1 MSFVCLFDNIMTM
14 NKAIR
19 RMEKSDVNEVVEL
32 EALSYGQH
40 HWSKESFYN
49 ELENNLAHYYCVVD
63 ENQKILGYAGCWHI
77 FEEAHITTL
86 SVHPQ
91 ARRQGVA
98 QSLLFA
104 IIDDCYKAKIKYITL
119 EVRESNIAAISLYE
133 KNGFKS
139 IGTRKGYYQD
149 NNENAL
155 IMFTEN
161 IWYEKFKLRYNE
173 LQKNASKAGIRN

>member
-1 MSFVCLFDNIMTM
+1 MS
-14 NKAIR
+14 
-19 RMEKSDVNEVVEL
+19 KSDVDDVVKL
-32 EALSYGQH
+32 EALSYGEH

-49 ELENNLAHYYCVVD
+49 ELENNLAYYYC
-63 ENQKILGYAGCWHI
+63 AGCWHI

-86 SVHPQ
+86 SVHPDF
-91 ARRQGVA
+91 RKQGVA
-98 QSLLFA
+98 QKLIFA
-104 IIDDCYKAKIKYITL
+104 IVDDCYKAKIKYITL
-119 EVRESNIAAISLYE
+119 EVRESNVAAISLYE

-161 IWYEKFKLRYNE
+161 IWYEKFRKRYTKLHQE
-173 LQKNASKAGIRN
+173 LQIK

>member
-1 MSFVCLFDNIMTM
+1 MNI
-14 NKAIR
+14 NIR
-19 RMEKSDVNEVVEL
+19 RMEKTDVDNVVRL
-32 EALSYGQH
+32 EALSYGEH

-49 ELENNLAHYYCVVD
+49 ELSNNLAHYYSAFD
-63 ENQKILGYAGCWHI
+63 ENNNLIGYVGCWHI

-86 SVHPQ
+86 SVHPDC
-91 ARRQGVA
+91 RKKGVA
-98 QSLLFA
+98 QRLLLT
-104 IIDDCYKAKIKYITL
+104 IIDGCYQNKIKYITL
-119 EVRESNIAAISLYE
+119 EVRESNIPAISLYE

-161 IWYEKFKLRYNE
+161 IWYEKFKTIYNN
-173 LQKNASKAGIRN
+173 LQQEYAIS

>member
-1 MSFVCLFDNIMTM
+1 M
-14 NKAIR
+14 NPDSIIIKK
-19 RMEKSDVNEVVEL
+19 MEKTDVDGVAKL
-32 EALSYGQH
+32 EALSYGEH
-40 HWSKESFYN
+40 HWSKDSFYN
-49 ELENNLAHYYCVVD
+49 ELENNLALYYCAWD
-63 ENQKILGYAGCWHI
+63 ENGGLLGYGGCWHI

-86 SVHPQ
+86 SVHPE
-91 ARRQGVA
+91 ARRKKVA
-98 QSLLFA
+98 QA
-104 IIDDCYKAKIKYITL
+104 ILMRIFDDCYAGMIKYVTL

-161 IWYEKFKLRYNE
+161 IWHEKFKMLYNQNKEAMKQVKLRNE
-173 LQKNASKAGIRN
+173 

>member
-1 MSFVCLFDNIMTM
+1 
-14 NKAIR
+14 
-19 RMEKSDVNEVVEL
+19 MEPYDVNDVVKL
-32 EALSYGQH
+32 EELSYGQH

-49 ELENNLAHYYCVVD
+49 ELENNLAHYYCAMAD
-63 ENQKILGYAGCWHI
+63 KNMLAGYAGCWHI

-86 SVHPQ
+86 SVHPDF
-91 ARRQGVA
+91 RRKGIA
-98 QSLLFA
+98 QKLLFA
-104 IIDDCYKAKIKYITL
+104 IIDDCYKNKIKYITL

-161 IWYEKFKLRYNE
+161 IWYEKFKTIYNKLHQE
-173 LQKNASKAGIRN
+173 QKI

>member
-1 MSFVCLFDNIMTM
+1 
-14 NKAIR
+14 
-19 RMEKSDVNEVVEL
+19 MEKSDVDNVVAL
-32 EALSYGQH
+32 EALSYGEH

-49 ELENNLAHYYCVVD
+49 ELANNLAHYYCAVD
-63 ENQKILGYAGCWHI
+63 EKETLMGYAGCWHI

-86 SVHPQ
+86 SVHPDF
-91 ARRQGVA
+91 RKKGVA
-98 QSLLFA
+98 QSLIFRLV
-104 IIDDCYKAKIKYITL
+104 DDCYKNKIKYITL

-139 IGTRKGYYQD
+139 IGTRKNYYQD

-161 IWYEKFKLRYNE
+161 IWYEKFKTIYNKLHQE
-173 LQKNASKAGIRN
+173 QKV

>member
-1 MSFVCLFDNIMTM
+1 MVTT
-14 NKAIR
+14 IR
-19 RMEKSDVNEVVEL
+19 RMQKTDVEEVVKL
-32 EALSYGQH
+32 EALSYGEH

-49 ELENNLAHYYCVVD
+49 ELSNNLAHYYCATT
-63 ENQKILGYAGCWHI
+63 ENEKLIGYVGCWHI

-86 SVHPQ
+86 SVHPDY
-91 ARRQGVA
+91 RKQGVA
-98 QSLLFA
+98 QQLLFTV
-104 IIDDCYKAKIKYITL
+104 IDSCYKNRIKYITL
-119 EVRESNIAAISLYE
+119 EVRESNIPAISLYE

-161 IWYEKFKLRYNE
+161 IWYEKFKTIQNNLHQEFTTR
-173 LQKNASKAGIRN
+173 

>member
-1 MSFVCLFDNIMTM
+1 MNI
-14 NKAIR
+14 NIR
-19 RMEKSDVNEVVEL
+19 RMEKTDVDNVVRL
-32 EALSYGQH
+32 EALSYGEH

-49 ELENNLAHYYCVVD
+49 ELSNNLAHYYSAFD
-63 ENQKILGYAGCWHI
+63 ENNNLIGYVGCWHI

-86 SVHPQ
+86 SVHPDY
-91 ARRQGVA
+91 RKKGVA
-98 QSLLFA
+98 QRLLLT
-104 IIDDCYKAKIKYITL
+104 IIDGCYQNKIKYITL
-119 EVRESNIAAISLYE
+119 EVRESNIPAISLYE

-161 IWYEKFKLRYNE
+161 IWYEKFKTIYNN
-173 LQKNASKAGIRN
+173 LQQEYAIS

>member
-1 MSFVCLFDNIMTM
+1 M
-14 NKAIR
+14 NVTIR
-19 RMEKSDVNEVVEL
+19 KMEKSDVEEVVRL
-32 EALSYGQH
+32 EALSYGEH

-49 ELENNLAHYYCVVD
+49 ELSNNLAHYYCAVNED
-63 ENQKILGYAGCWHI
+63 NKLIGYAGCWHI
-77 FEEAHITTL
+77 FEEAHVTTL
-86 SVHPQ
+86 SVHPDY
-91 ARRQGVA
+91 RKMGVA
-98 QSLLFA
+98 QRIIFA
-104 IIDDCYKAKIKYITL
+104 IIDDCYKNKIKYITL

-161 IWYEKFKLRYNE
+161 IWYSKFKDNYNKLHQE
-173 LQKNASKAGIRN
+173 MMV

>member
-1 MSFVCLFDNIMTM
+1 MNIT
-14 NKAIR
+14 IR
-19 RMEKSDVNEVVEL
+19 QMQKSDVEEVVRL
-32 EALSYGQH
+32 EALSYGEH

-49 ELENNLAHYYCVVD
+49 ELENNLAHYYCALND
-63 ENQKILGYAGCWHI
+63 DNTLMGYAGCWHI

-86 SVHPQ
+86 SVNPDF
-91 ARRQGVA
+91 RMQGVA
-98 QSLLFA
+98 QHLLFA
-104 IIDDCYKAKIKYITL
+104 IIDDCYKNMIKYITL
-119 EVRESNIAAISLYE
+119 EVRESNIPAISLYE

-161 IWYEKFKLRYNE
+161 IWHEKFKTLYNNLKAPKE
-173 LQKNASKAGIRN
+173 PLKQK

>member
-1 MSFVCLFDNIMTM
+1 MEIN
-14 NKAIR
+14 IR
-19 RMEKSDVNEVVEL
+19 RMEKSDVTTVVEL
-32 EALSYGQH
+32 ETLSYGEH

-49 ELENNLAHYYCVVD
+49 ELANNLAHYYCAQD
-63 ENQKILGYAGCWHI
+63 DTGKILGYCGCWHI

-86 SVHPQ
+86 SVHPG
-91 ARRQGVA
+91 ARKQGVA
-98 QSLLFA
+98 QSLLFRL
-104 IIDDCYKAKIKYITL
+104 IDDCYKNKIKYITL
-119 EVRESNIAAISLYE
+119 EVRESNVAAISLYT

-161 IWYEKFKLRYNE
+161 IWYEKFKTLYNGLRDE
-173 LQKNASKAGIRN
+173 LCKAASEQEK